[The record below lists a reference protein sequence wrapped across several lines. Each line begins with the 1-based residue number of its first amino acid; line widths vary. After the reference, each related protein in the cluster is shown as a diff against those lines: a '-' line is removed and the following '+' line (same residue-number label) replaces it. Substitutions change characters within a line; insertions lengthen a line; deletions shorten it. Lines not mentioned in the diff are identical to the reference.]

1 MVHSKILLND
11 GTSAVL
17 LNDGTSY
24 AILNEEGPAE
34 PTSKVLLNDGTSAV
48 LLNIGDFLLLNQ
60 HGVVPPP
67 PPPATVQVKRSI
79 SHVTLDAGVDLKR
92 VEQRRRL
99 RSRYSQELML
109 TTEIETRARFIMPL
123 TTTIKTTKTMFE
135 TMESKFRTR
144 AKFLI
149 NLIQQKRTVVT
160 KFDPIS
166 VRIPTKAKFSFD
178 KIINTLKDY
187 LDIDK

>member
-1 MVHSKILLND
+1 MVHSRVLLND
-11 GTSAVL
+11 GDSVVL
-17 LNDGTSY
+17 LNDGTSFVL
-24 AILNEEGPAE
+24 LNEEGP
-34 PTSKVLLNDGTSAV
+34 V
-48 LLNIGDFLLLNQ
+48 
-60 HGVVPPP
+60 HGVV
-67 PPPATVQVKRSI
+67 KKSI

-92 VEQRRRL
+92 VEERRKP

-109 TTEIETRARFIMPL
+109 STEIETRARFIMPL

-135 TMESKFRTR
+135 ALESKFRTR
-144 AKFLI
+144 AKFLVD
-149 NLIQQKRTVVT
+149 LIQQKRTVVT